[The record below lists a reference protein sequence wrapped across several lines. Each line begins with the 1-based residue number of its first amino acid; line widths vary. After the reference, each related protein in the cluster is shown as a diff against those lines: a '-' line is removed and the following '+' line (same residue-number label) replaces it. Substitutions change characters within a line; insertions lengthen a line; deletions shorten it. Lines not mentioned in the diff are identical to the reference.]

1 MASVK
6 HRVEYIFTRVFFG
19 LINMLSDKMADSFGK
34 FLGRSACKFLPSRK
48 KIALENLHHAFKD
61 SKTESE
67 YNDIVAKT
75 FESIA
80 QTMIDLAR
88 SKRMS
93 ELQLSNKVHCPD
105 LSAFDNAL
113 KNGKGAVIAT
123 AHYGN
128 WELAGAWIADLGYPL
143 DIIIKVQSNPLVDAY
158 ILSLRQ
164 NFEYGIIQIRN
175 TTLRKVLQSLKQ
187 NRFIILAADQHD
199 PSGSL
204 VLDFFGRKAS
214 IAKGPATF
222 ARKQNCPIIPIVM
235 RRKDFDDYE
244 VITTN
249 GIYPNFDLDEK
260 EDIIRMTKE
269 YLNFLENVITRF
281 PEQWMWTHR
290 RWKL

>member
-1 MASVK
+1 MASIK
-6 HRVEYIFTRVFFG
+6 HQIEYIFTRLFFG
-19 LINMLSDKMADSFGK
+19 LIIMMSDKTADSFGK
-34 FLGRSACKFLPSRK
+34 FLGRLGGKLLPKRRE
-48 KIALENLHHAFKD
+48 IALENLHHAFKET
-61 SKTESE
+61 KTETE
-67 YNDIVAKT
+67 YNEIVVKT
-75 FESIA
+75 FESIG

-88 SKRMS
+88 SKRLS
-93 ELQLSNKVHCPD
+93 QLKLSNKVNCPD
-105 LSAFDNAL
+105 LSAFDIAL
-113 KNGKGAVIAT
+113 KNGRGGVITT

-128 WELAGAWIADLGYPL
+128 WELAGAWVADLGYPL
-143 DIIIKVQSNPLVDAY
+143 DIIIKVQSNPLVDKY
-158 ILSLRQ
+158 VVSLRS
-164 NFEYGIIQIRN
+164 NFDYGIIQIRN

-235 RRKDFDDYE
+235 RRKGFDDYE
-244 VITTN
+244 VITTE
-249 GIYPNFDLDEK
+249 GIYPSFELDEK

-269 YLNFLENVITRF
+269 YLSFLEDVITKY